1 LPESFSFAKY
11 FLYLATM
18 IASKSIS
25 IVILGS
31 PSSFSIS
38 DLEGSLEYH
47 KFFYCKSFTELIQDF
62 DLLLVFEDI
71 DYFSRKYVRGT
82 AQIWALSTLPSS
94 HIADDLL
101 PENCDVAFL
110 KQKILH
116 FVNKYINVSMA
127 NRALMQLANSI
138 NNSVAI
144 CDPEGVL
151 IWTNAAFESIYGY
164 TRKEFVELHGENIFE
179 FSREEGINDKIQD
192 IVTEKVSV
200 KYVSNILTK
209 KGQAKSLQTTLS
221 PVFEQGNLKWIVAI
235 ESDITDL
242 KESEKLLEERSESL
256 KALTEAMQ
264 DANQELQAQRD
275 QLNEK
280 HEELALEKQRTDEL
294 LHNILPE
301 IVAHQL
307 KKGKKKPKRHKSVTV
322 MFADFKGFTKVCKQ
336 LDPEEIVNTLDELF
350 SEFDRIVEKHFI
362 EKIKT
367 IGDAYM
373 CAGGMPMKNNSHP
386 VNVVMAALEIQQFLF
401 EFNKPRMLNKDIV
414 WECRIGAHSG
424 EVFAGVVGE
433 KKFAYDIWGDTVNLA
448 ARMET
453 AGAVNTVNISDTTY
467 EMVKDYF
474 VCVPR
479 GEIDVKNVGKANM
492 FFVLGLKDEYTNDPA
507 GVIPN
512 ETFNNILRSL

>member
-1 LPESFSFAKY
+1 
-11 FLYLATM
+11 M

-25 IVILGS
+25 IVILGT
-31 PSSFSIS
+31 PAKFSIKE
-38 DLEGSLEYH
+38 LEGVLNYH
-47 KFFYCKSFTELIQDF
+47 EVHECRNISELSNDF

-71 DYFSRKYVRGT
+71 ESFSRKYLNGSGQV
-82 AQIWALSTLPSS
+82 WALSNLPKSY
-94 HIADDLL
+94 IADDLL
-101 PENCDVAFL
+101 PDNCGLSFL
-110 KQKILH
+110 KQKIIH
-116 FVNKYINVSMA
+116 FVNKNINVSMA

-138 NNSVAI
+138 NNSVVI
-144 CDPEGVL
+144 CNPEGL
-151 IWTNAAFESIYGY
+151 LLWTNNAFESIYGY
-164 TRKEFVELHGENIFE
+164 SRKEFIELYSDNIFE
-179 FSREEGINDKIQD
+179 FSREEGINEKIQNIKTDKIPV
-192 IVTEKVSV
+192 I
-200 KYVSNILTK
+200 YVSNIVTK
-209 KGQAKSLQTTLS
+209 KGLNKSLQTTLS
-221 PVFEQGNLKWIVAI
+221 PVFEQGKLKWIVAI
-235 ESDITDL
+235 ESDIS
-242 KESEKLLEERSESL
+242 EIINSEKLLEEKSYTL
-256 KALTEAMQ
+256 KAITEKLQ

-275 QLNEK
+275 QLNRRN
-280 HEELALEKQRTDEL
+280 EELAKEKQRTDEL

-322 MFADFKGFTKVCKQ
+322 LFADFKGFTKICKH
-336 LDPEEIVNTLDELF
+336 LDPIEIVNTLDELF
-350 SEFDRIVEKHFI
+350 SEFDRIIDKHFI

-401 EFNKPRMLNKDIV
+401 EYNKPRMLKKEIV
-414 WECRIGAHSG
+414 WECRIGVHSG

-453 AGAVNTVNISDTTY
+453 SGAVNTVNISDSTY
-467 EMVKDYF
+467 ELVKDYF
-474 VCVPR
+474 VCVAR
-479 GEIDVKNVGKANM
+479 GEIDVKNIGRAKM
-492 FFVLGLKDEYTNDPA
+492 YFVNGLKPEYTDDPA

>member
-1 LPESFSFAKY
+1 
-11 FLYLATM
+11 M

-25 IVILGS
+25 IVILGN

-38 DLEGSLEYH
+38 DLKEAIPYH
-47 KFFYCKSFTELIQDF
+47 NIFHCTELAQLNNDF
-62 DLLLVFEDI
+62 DLLIVFEDI
-71 DYFSRKYVRGT
+71 DSFSRKYVRGS
-82 AQIWALSTLPSS
+82 AQIWAVAGLPSS
-94 HIADDLL
+94 HIADELL
-101 PENCDVAFL
+101 YENCDVSFL
-110 KQKILH
+110 RQKILH

-144 CDPEGVL
+144 CDPNGVL

-164 TRKEFVELHGENIFE
+164 TRKEFIALHGENIFE
-179 FSREEGINDKIQD
+179 FSREEGINEKLQNIKTD
-192 IVTEKVSV
+192 KVSV
-200 KYVSNILTK
+200 QYVSDITTK
-209 KGQAKSLQTTLS
+209 NGLSKSLQTTLS
-221 PVFEQGNLKWIVAI
+221 PVFEQGKLKWIVAI
-235 ESDITDL
+235 ESDITEL
-242 KESEKLLEERSESL
+242 KESEKLLEEKSESL

-280 HEELALEKQRTDEL
+280 HEELAKEKQRTDEL

-322 MFADFKGFTKVCKQ
+322 MFADFKGFTKICKQ
-336 LDPEEIVNTLDELF
+336 LDPPEIVNTLDELF
-350 SEFDRIVEKHFI
+350 SAFDLIVEKHFI

-401 EFNKPRMLNKDIV
+401 EYNKPRMLNKDIV
-414 WECRIGAHSG
+414 WECRIGVHSG

-433 KKFAYDIWGDTVNLA
+433 RKFAYDIWGDTVNLA

-453 AGAVNTVNISDTTY
+453 AGAVNTVNISDATY
-467 EMVKDYF
+467 ELVKDYF
-474 VCVPR
+474 ICVPR
-479 GEIDVKNVGKANM
+479 GDIEVKNVGQASM
-492 FFVLGLKDEYTNDPA
+492 YFVLGLKDEYTNDPA

-512 ETFNNILRSL
+512 EDFNNILRSL